1 MTLGWQTNQQPEQGN
16 ALNLS
21 QTGAPFNGYSTG
33 AAGHA
38 GYQPPTQ
45 GWYGQPQ
52 QPSMMNSLF
61 AGMTGQDPYA
71 QQQPML
77 PPSETEIL
85 MTMLDTSYPVER
97 FMLTPAF
104 LGLLETVSTIVKFS
118 ILDVL
123 KGASFN
129 FDEEEGVFKLDTAS
143 LREDLQTMS
152 ADNIIAQVTTLT
164 SMVGKEIE
172 IANNTRTATVQAAG
186 NSMLQAQLAGA
197 LADPGLMTGAAEA
210 GGSFMRNLMFGGR
223 T

>member
-1 MTLGWQTNQQPEQGN
+1 MTLGWQTNQQPVQGN

-38 GYQPPTQ
+38 GYQPPAQ
-45 GWYGQPQ
+45 GWYGQQQ
-52 QPSMMNSLF
+52 QPNMMNSLF
-61 AGMTGQDPYA
+61 AGMTGTDPYA
-71 QQQPML
+71 QQPPML

-97 FMLTPAF
+97 FMITPAF
-104 LGLLETVSTIVKFS
+104 LGLLETVSTIMKFS

-164 SMVGKEIE
+164 SMVGKDIE
-172 IANNTRTATVQAAG
+172 TANNTRQQTLQNAG

-197 LADPGLMTGAAEA
+197 LADPGLMTSAAQNT
-210 GGSFMRNLMFGGR
+210 GSFLHNLVLGTR
-223 T
+223 